1 MSDEADRSELEAF
14 WEAVLSEDPPRIR
27 QAWLDLTD
35 EEASA
40 VLEHL
45 QRMTSE
51 DGWADV
57 QRQAAADALRV
68 IRELED

>member
-1 MSDEADRSELEAF
+1 MDEVFNVDEV
-14 WEAVLSEDPPRIR
+14 WEALLSEEPPRIR
-27 QAWLDLTD
+27 HAWLALTD

-45 QRMTSE
+45 KKMTSE

-57 QRQAAADALRV
+57 QRQAAAMALRI
-68 IRELED
+68 IRQLAE

>member
-1 MSDEADRSELEAF
+1 MDDALSVDEV
-14 WEAVLSEDPPRIR
+14 WEALLSEEPPRVR
-27 QAWLDLTD
+27 RAWLALTD

-45 QRMTSE
+45 KKMTSE

-57 QRQAAADALRV
+57 QRQAAAMALRI
-68 IRELED
+68 IRQLAE